1 MFPAFGRPFV
11 KALSPRHH
19 CASRRFLLPAMT
31 AWALEIRF
39 EQIGRDCHSNKFRFE
54 KIECVFRRLYAL
66 CYFSA
71 PLLPNTNIAFWL
83 RNSSE
88 AVGPAVGKGPDN
100 RGRGDP
106 LKKRILPD
114 RSPLLFPLSGR
125 HARST
130 TLLIS
135 ERTSRTILPT
145 QLPASPRLFWA
156 PSNVWRSFRILVGQ
170 AELLV
175 RENWSYL
182 ARST

>member
-1 MFPAFGRPFV
+1 MLARGLIREFNETELSIYGLHKCEIPAHERDLQGFCPESLP
-11 KALSPRHH
+11 LS
-19 CASRRFLLPAMT
+19 
-31 AWALEIRF
+31 
-39 EQIGRDCHSNKFRFE
+39 
-54 KIECVFRRLYAL
+54 
-66 CYFSA
+66 
-71 PLLPNTNIAFWL
+71 
-83 RNSSE
+83 
-88 AVGPAVGKGPDN
+88 GPAVGKGPDN

-125 HARST
+125 HARSA

-135 ERTSRTILPT
+135 ERTSRTIPPT

-170 AELLV
+170 ADLLV
-175 RENWSYL
+175 RESWSYP